1 MSRYL
6 PSRTYLRAAWVAVAL
21 GLGCTYVATRFLPV
35 AVAAFLFFL
44 SSVVLFL
51 LFYRP
56 LIEVHPKYLLVGR
69 QRIAWHQLR
78 QVNHSGWFAPL
89 VVDLLLQDGSR
100 QTIIFAGDLDSSAML
115 LREIRFHA
123 HGAMIDGVPHRDYWR
138 HEGAIVEPEPVGS
151 SGSASADAKKR
162 KSAKPTYPLLSPGEE
177 EEIERLYH
185 RLKSVGRL
193 DPRDEQ

>member
-6 PSRTYLRAAWVAVAL
+6 PSRTYLRAAWAAVAL
-21 GLGCTYVATRFLPV
+21 GLGSTYLALRFLPV
-35 AVAAFLFFL
+35 AVAAVLFFL
-44 SSVVLFL
+44 SSAILFL

-69 QRIAWHQLR
+69 QRMPWHQLR

-89 VVDLLLQDGSR
+89 VIDLLLQDGGR

-123 HGAMIDGVPHRDYWR
+123 HGALIDGVPHRDYWR
-138 HEGAIVEPEPVGS
+138 HEGAFTEPEALA
-151 SGSASADAKKR
+151 ASPDSKK
-162 KSAKPTYPLLSPGEE
+162 KKAAKPTYPLLSPGEE

-185 RLKSVGRL
+185 RLKSVGRF

>member
-1 MSRYL
+1 M
-6 PSRTYLRAAWVAVAL
+6 AF
-21 GLGCTYVATRFLPV
+21 GLGSTYVATRFLPV

-44 SSVVLFL
+44 SASVLFL

-89 VVDLLLQDGSR
+89 VVDLLLQDGGR
-100 QTIIFAGDLDSSAML
+100 QTIVFAGDLDGSAML

-138 HEGAIVEPEPVGS
+138 HEGTMVEPESVATTS
-151 SGSASADAKKR
+151 ESKK
-162 KSAKPTYPLLSPGEE
+162 KKNTKPSYPLLSPGDEE
-177 EEIERLYH
+177 EVERLYQ

>member
-6 PSRTYLRAAWVAVAL
+6 PSRTYLRAAWAAVAF
-21 GLGCTYVATRFLPV
+21 GLGSTYVATRFLPV
-35 AVAAFLFFL
+35 SVAAFLFFL
-44 SSVVLFL
+44 SATVLFL

-89 VVDLLLQDGSR
+89 VVDLLLQDGGR
-100 QTIIFAGDLDSSAML
+100 QTIVFAGDLDSSAML

-123 HGAMIDGVPHRDYWR
+123 HGAMIDGTPHRDYWR
-138 HEGAIVEPEPVGS
+138 HEGTMVEPESV
-151 SGSASADAKKR
+151 ATTADAKK
-162 KSAKPTYPLLSPGEE
+162 KKMAKPTYPLLSPGDEE
-177 EEIERLYH
+177 EVERLYH

>member
-6 PSRTYLRAAWVAVAL
+6 PSRTYLRAAWAAVAL
-21 GLGCTYVATRFLPV
+21 GIGSTYLALRFLPV
-35 AVAAFLFFL
+35 SVAAFLFFI
-44 SSVVLFL
+44 SASVLFL

-56 LIEVHPKYLLVGR
+56 LVEVHPKYLLVGR
-69 QRIAWHQLR
+69 QRFPWHQLR

-89 VVDLLLQDGSR
+89 VVDLLLQDGGR
-100 QTIIFAGDLDSSAML
+100 QTLIFAGDLDTSAML

-123 HGAMIDGVPHRDYWR
+123 HGALIDGVPHRDYWR
-138 HEGAIVEPEPVGS
+138 HEGAIAESGPATPAPE
-151 SGSASADAKKR
+151 AKK
-162 KSAKPTYPLLSPGEE
+162 KKTNQAAFPLLSAAEE

>member
-6 PSRTYLRAAWVAVAL
+6 PSRTYLRAAWAAVAL
-21 GLGCTYVATRFLPV
+21 GLGSTYVATRFLPV
-35 AVAAFLFFL
+35 AVAAFLFLL
-44 SSVVLFL
+44 SATVLFL

-69 QRIAWHQLR
+69 QRIAWHQIR

-89 VVDLLLQDGSR
+89 VVDLLLQDGAR
-100 QTIIFAGDLDSSAML
+100 QTVVFAGDLDSSAML

-138 HEGAIVEPEPVGS
+138 HEGTMVEPESVAT
-151 SGSASADAKKR
+151 SAEAKK
-162 KSAKPTYPLLSPGEE
+162 KKMAKPTYPLLSPSDEE
-177 EEIERLYH
+177 EVERLYH

>member
-6 PSRTYLRAAWVAVAL
+6 PSRTYLRAAWAAVAL
-21 GLGCTYVATRFLPV
+21 SLGSTYIALRFLPV

-44 SSVVLFL
+44 SSAILFL

-69 QRIAWHQLR
+69 QRMPWHQLR

-89 VVDLLLQDGSR
+89 IVDLLLQDGGR
-100 QTIIFAGDLDSSAML
+100 QTIIFAGDLESSAML

-123 HGAMIDGVPHRDYWR
+123 HGALIDGVPHRDYWR
-138 HEGAIVEPEPVGS
+138 HEGAIAEPEPVAATQDS
-151 SGSASADAKKR
+151 KK
-162 KSAKPTYPLLSPGEE
+162 KKAAKPTYPLLSPGEE

-185 RLKSVGRL
+185 RLKSVGRF

>member
-6 PSRTYLRAAWVAVAL
+6 PSRTYLRAAWVAVAF
-21 GLGCTYVATRFLPV
+21 GLGSTYVATRFLPV

-44 SSVVLFL
+44 SAVVLFL

-69 QRIAWHQLR
+69 QRMAWHQLR

-89 VVDLLLQDGSR
+89 VVDLLLQDGAR
-100 QTIIFAGDLDSSAML
+100 QTIVFAGDLDSSAML
-115 LREIRFHA
+115 LREMRFHA

-138 HEGAIVEPEPVGS
+138 HEGTMVEPESVATTS
-151 SGSASADAKKR
+151 ETKK
-162 KSAKPTYPLLSPGEE
+162 KKMAKPTYPLLSPGDEE
-177 EEIERLYH
+177 EVERLYH

>member
-6 PSRTYLRAAWVAVAL
+6 PSRTYLRAAWAAVAL
-21 GLGCTYVATRFLPV
+21 GLGSTYVALRFLPV
-35 AVAAFLFFL
+35 SLAALLFFL
-44 SSVVLFL
+44 SAAVLFL

-69 QRIAWHQLR
+69 QRISWHQIR

-100 QTIIFAGDLDSSAML
+100 QTLIFAGDLESSAML

-138 HEGAIVEPEPVGS
+138 HEGAIAEPEPEPVVS
-151 SGSASADAKKR
+151 SIAEAKK
-162 KSAKPTYPLLSPGEE
+162 KKASKPNYPLLSPGEE

-185 RLKSVGRL
+185 RLKSVGRI